1 MKEMKE
7 FNELWSQLKEVP
19 VNNEDE
25 LESDFLHFELES
37 DFLHFEA
44 GSDKFEVWAWFE
56 ETFDI
61 TLGEIL

>member
-19 VNNEDE
+19 VNNED
-25 LESDFLHFELES
+25 ELES